1 MLRALPGSFLA
12 ELLFELI
19 NDCRVNKHAWLF
31 GALRII
37 SKGLSFPR
45 RDCLLARVESMLD
58 RLRVEPSAILLRIFT
73 DTLTQSI
80 YREARE
86 KLAACPNGSY
96 RKLRILKSWA
106 AQDRDLLPRFSMSSL
121 HYSVQNFRNL
131 VLLMLGKLPV
141 ERTGAFTNIGLP

>member
-31 GALRII
+31 GALGII

-58 RLRVEPSAILLRIFT
+58 RLRVEPSAILPRIFT
-73 DTLTQSI
+73 DNLTQSI
-80 YREARE
+80 IVRPE
-86 KLAACPNGSY
+86 KN
-96 RKLRILKSWA
+96 
-106 AQDRDLLPRFSMSSL
+106 
-121 HYSVQNFRNL
+121 
-131 VLLMLGKLPV
+131 
-141 ERTGAFTNIGLP
+141 